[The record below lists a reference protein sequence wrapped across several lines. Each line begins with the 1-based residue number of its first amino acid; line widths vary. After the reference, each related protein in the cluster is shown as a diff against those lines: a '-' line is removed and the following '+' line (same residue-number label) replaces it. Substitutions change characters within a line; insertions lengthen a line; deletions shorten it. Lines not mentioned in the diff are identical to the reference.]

1 MSAQELREK
10 FIDFFKS
17 RGHAVVPS
25 SSLISDDPTVLLTT
39 AGMQQF
45 KKYYLGERSALDD
58 FGSRNAV
65 SIQKCFRTT
74 DIEEVGDERHL
85 TFFEMLGNFSFGGYF
100 KREAIYYAYDFL
112 TKELGLKID
121 YVTIFDPEKVP
132 GGDWRKEVPFDYESF
147 SIWQELGLP
156 EEKIRREGIDN
167 FWGPPGTEGPCGP
180 TTEIFVKGIEVWNL
194 VFNEYYATSEK
205 KLKKLGEPGVDTGSG
220 LERLLAVKNGFGDVF
235 EIDTLAPL
243 LAEVEKIKPGLDLRI
258 KKILADHLRGS
269 AFLIAEGLRPSN
281 KEAGYILRRL
291 LRRIVAYQIRFD
303 IHADIFSIATA
314 RLQAIFQAAYP
325 DLLASEIFPVMEME
339 RDKFESA
346 LSKGFKELGRY
357 EEMTA
362 ADAFYLYETYGL
374 PFEVMKEMS
383 PAAKDI
389 RKEDF
394 EAEFE
399 KHREISRVGAEEKFG
414 GHGLTDENQNGAER
428 EKIMRLHTA
437 THLLQA
443 GLRKI
448 LGPEVEQGGSD
459 ITPERLRFDFSFNRK
474 LTDEELKEVEIW
486 VNGVIN
492 EDWPVSFIVLPIEE
506 AKKTGALFFFK
517 EKYPEMVKVYFIG
530 PSFEEAI
537 SKEFCGGPH
546 VARTGEIGRF
556 RIIKEESAGAG
567 LRRIRGVIE

>member
-362 ADAFYLYETYGL
+362 TDAFYLYETYGL

-448 LGPEVEQGGSD
+448 LGPEVEQRGSD